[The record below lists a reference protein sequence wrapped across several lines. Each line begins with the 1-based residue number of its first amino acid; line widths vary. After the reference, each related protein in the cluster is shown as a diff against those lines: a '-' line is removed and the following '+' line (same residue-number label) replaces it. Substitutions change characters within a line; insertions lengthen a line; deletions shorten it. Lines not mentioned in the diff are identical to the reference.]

1 MKLKRRAATF
11 LLAALGLFL
20 SFSAR
25 AEWPNDKPFTIIV
38 PFAPGGVTDV
48 FARLLARE
56 LQDSFGKTFIVIN
69 KPGAGGLLGTTVAA
83 QAQPDGYTILLS
95 QIASQGT
102 LPNLYKKISYDP
114 VKSFTPIIL
123 LSGHPGVLAVN
134 PSLPVKTVQDLI
146 DLAKAKPG
154 SLNFASAGA
163 GTTFHLSG
171 ELFNLLA
178 GVDMVA
184 IHYQGGAPA
193 VNATLSGEVNLV
205 FSDFQTAMPHVKA
218 GTLRALGVT
227 SKKRSPAAP
236 DVPAIAETPGLES
249 FEVLSWMALA
259 YPAGVPDAMAE
270 RLNVEVNKILQKP
283 SVIEYLTRSGGTPIG
298 GSRADLSRHVAS
310 ELAKWKSTIDKAKI
324 PLQ

>member
-1 MKLKRRAATF
+1 MRILRKWLTCG
-11 LLAALGLFL
+11 LAAFALAI
-20 SFSAR
+20 SSSAR
-25 AEWPNDKPFTIIV
+25 ADWPNDKPFTIIV
-38 PFAPGGVTDV
+38 PFAAGGVTDV

-56 LQDSFGKTFIVIN
+56 LQESLGKPFVVQN
-69 KPGAGGLLGTTVAA
+69 KPGAGGLMGTTLAA
-83 QAQPDGYTILLS
+83 QAKPDGYTILFS

-102 LPNLYKKISYDP
+102 LPNLYAKIGYDP

-123 LSGHPGVLAVN
+123 LSGHPGVLAVS
-134 PSLPVKTVQDLI
+134 PGLPVHSVQELI

-154 SLNFASAGA
+154 TLNFASAGT

-171 ELFNLLA
+171 ELFKLLA

-193 VNATLSGEVNLV
+193 VNAVLSGEVNLV

-236 DVPAIAETPGLES
+236 DLPAISETPGLQN

-259 YPAGVPDAMAE
+259 YPAGVPDKIAE
-270 RLNVEVNKILQKP
+270 RMNLEVNKILKKAA
-283 SVIEYLTRSGGTPIG
+283 VVDYLEKSGGAPLG
-298 GSRADLSRHVAS
+298 GTREDMNRHVNA
-310 ELAKWKSTIDKAKI
+310 ELAKWKSTIDSAKI
-324 PLQ
+324 PIQ

>member
-1 MKLKRRAATF
+1 MNLKRQAAAV
-11 LLAALGLFL
+11 LLATLGLFA

-25 AEWPNDKPFTIIV
+25 ADWPNDKPFTIIV

-48 FARLLARE
+48 FARLLSRE
-56 LQDSFGKTFIVIN
+56 LQESFGKTFIVMN
-69 KPGAGGLLGTTVAA
+69 KPGAGGLLGTTLVA
-83 QAQPDGYTILLS
+83 QAAPDGYTILLS

-102 LPNLYKKISYDP
+102 LPNLYQKIGYDP
-114 VKSFTPIIL
+114 VKSFSPIIL

-134 PSLPVKTVQDLI
+134 PSLPVKSVQELI

-154 SLNFASAGA
+154 SLNFASAGT

-171 ELFNLLA
+171 ELFNLMA
-178 GVDMVA
+178 GVSMVP

-227 SKKRSPAAP
+227 SSKRSSAAP
-236 DVPAIAETPGLES
+236 DLPAISETPGLES

-259 YPAGVPDAMAE
+259 YPAGVPDGVAE
-270 RLNVEVNKILQKP
+270 RMNVEVNKILKKP
-283 SVIEYLTRSGGTPIG
+283 AVVEYLTRSGGTAIG
-298 GSRADLSRHVAS
+298 GSRADLSKHVDA
-310 ELAKWKSTIDKAKI
+310 ELAKWKSTIEKAKI